1 MAAKRL
7 VWHLFPQVLVLLAVS
22 LAALVLAV
30 RLVENTAARVVIG
43 GLTVTA
49 LAWAAS
55 WLLSRTAA
63 APLRYM
69 TDAIGRLAAGDW
81 DYRLLAPDS
90 RELLEAAEAL
100 NEMARHVERRMAAL
114 ARRNHEQEAVLT
126 SMVEGV
132 LAVDTDQR
140 VISVNAAAARLLG
153 ASPAEIEGRGLQEVV
168 RNADLRRFVFSA
180 LASEQPI
187 ESNLVLRGPRDQVV
201 QANGTALRDAS
212 GRGIGAVIVLNDVS
226 RLRQLE
232 NIRRD
237 FAANVSHEL
246 RTPIASIKGF
256 VETLLDGA
264 LAQPKEAERFLQI
277 VARQADRLN
286 TIIDDLLSLSRIEQ
300 ETQRGDI
307 VLAVGSLCDVAEAA
321 VRDCAERAAQRR
333 IEIRVDCLPALQARI
348 NAALLEQAII
358 NLLDNAI
365 KYSEPPNVVEL
376 SCRADNGEAAISV
389 RDHGCGIAEEHVPR
403 LFERFY
409 RVDKARSRKLGG
421 TGLGLAIVKHIALAH
436 HGQVTVE
443 SVVGQG
449 STFSIRLPAEAPGS
463 H

>member
-1 MAAKRL
+1 MPAKRL
-7 VWHLFPQVLVLLAVS
+7 VWHLFPQVLTLLVLS
-22 LAALVLAV
+22 LAALALIV
-30 RLVENTAARVVIG
+30 RLMDHTAARVIVG
-43 GLTVTA
+43 GLAV
-49 LAWAAS
+49 LAFAWTAS
-55 WLLSRTAA
+55 WLLARTAA
-63 APLRYM
+63 APLGYIKHAVDRF
-69 TDAIGRLAAGDW
+69 AAGDW
-81 DYRLLAPDS
+81 DHRLLAPDS
-90 RELLEAAEAL
+90 RELLETADAL
-100 NEMARHVERRMAAL
+100 NDMARHVERRMAAL

-132 LAVDTDQR
+132 LAVDNDQR

-153 ASPAEIEGRGLQEVV
+153 AAPAEIEGRGLQEVV

-180 LASEQPI
+180 LAAERPI
-187 ESNLVLRGPRDQVV
+187 EGNLVLRGSRDQVL
-201 QANGTALRDAS
+201 QANGTALRDAA

-264 LAQPKEAERFLQI
+264 LAQPQEAERFLQI
-277 VARQADRLN
+277 IARQADRLN

-300 ETQRGDI
+300 EAQRGDI
-307 VLAVGSLCDVAEAA
+307 VLATGSLCEVAEAA
-321 VRDCAERAAQRR
+321 ARDCAARAAQRQ
-333 IEIRVDCLPALQARI
+333 IEIKLDCVSDLPARI
-348 NAALLEQAII
+348 NAILLEQAII
-358 NLLDNAI
+358 NLVDNAI
-365 KYSEPPNVVEL
+365 QYSEAPNTVEL
-376 SCRADNGEAAISV
+376 SCRAEPGEAVISV
-389 RDHGCGIAEEHVPR
+389 RDHGCGIAEEHLPR

-436 HGQVTVE
+436 HGRVTVE

-449 STFSIRLPAEAPGS
+449 STFSIRLPL
-463 H
+463 

>member
-1 MAAKRL
+1 MPAKRL
-7 VWHLFPQVLVLLAVS
+7 VWHIFPQVLTLLVLS
-22 LAALVLAV
+22 LACLALAV
-30 RLVENTAARVVIG
+30 RLVEHTATRVAVG
-43 GLTVTA
+43 GLAVA
-49 LAWAAS
+49 VLAWMAS
-55 WLLSRTAA
+55 WLLSRTVA
-63 APLRYM
+63 APLRYIK
-69 TDAIGRLAAGDW
+69 DAVNRFAAGDW
-81 DYRLLAPDS
+81 DHRLLATDS
-90 RELLEAAEAL
+90 RELLETAEAL
-100 NEMARHVERRMAAL
+100 NSMARHVERRMAAL

-140 VISVNAAAARLLG
+140 VISVNAAAAKLLG
-153 ASPAEIEGRGLQEVV
+153 ALPTDIEGRGLQEVV

-187 ESNLVLRGPRDQVV
+187 EGNLVLRGPRDQVL
-201 QANGTALRDAS
+201 QANGTALRDAA

-246 RTPIASIKGF
+246 RTPIASIQGF

-264 LAQPKEAERFLQI
+264 LAQPEQAERFLQI
-277 VARQADRLN
+277 VARQAERLN

-300 ETQRGDI
+300 EAQRGDI
-307 VLAVGSLCDVAEAA
+307 VLSIGSLCGVVDAA
-321 VRDCAERAAQRR
+321 ARDCAERAAQRQ
-333 IEIRVDCLPALQARI
+333 IEIKLDCPPLLRASI

-365 KYSEPPNVVEL
+365 KYSEPPNAVEL
-376 SCRADNGEAAISV
+376 SCRAEDREMVISV
-389 RDHGCGIAEEHVPR
+389 RDHGCGIAEDHLPR

-436 HGQVTVE
+436 HGQVTVD
-443 SVVGQG
+443 SVVGEG
-449 STFSIRLPAEAPGS
+449 STFSIRLPA
-463 H
+463 

>member
-1 MAAKRL
+1 MRARRL
-7 VWHLFPQVLVLLAVS
+7 VWHLFPRVLALLLIALATWALIFRLIDRVAVRWAVGG
-22 LAALVLAV
+22 LAAV
-30 RLVENTAARVVIG
+30 
-43 GLTVTA
+43 GLS
-49 LAWAAS
+49 WAGS
-55 WLLSRTAA
+55 WLLARRAA
-63 APLRYM
+63 APLRYIKE
-69 TDAIGRLAAGDW
+69 TANRFAAGEWDHRLAA
-81 DYRLLAPDS
+81 PDS
-90 RELLEAAEAL
+90 EEMVEAADAL
-100 NEMARHVERRMAAL
+100 NEMARQVKLRMAAL
-114 ARRNHEQEAVLT
+114 ARRSDEQEAVLT

-132 LAVDTDQR
+132 LAVDAEQR

-153 ASPAEIEGRGLQEVV
+153 ASPAEVEGRGLQEVV
-168 RNADLRRFVFSA
+168 RNADLRRFVFNA
-180 LASEQPI
+180 LRCEHPI
-187 ESNLVLRGPRDQVV
+187 EGNLVLRGPRDQLV

-264 LAQPKEAERFLQI
+264 MHRPEDAERFLQI
-277 VARQADRLN
+277 IARQADRLN
-286 TIIDDLLSLSRIEQ
+286 TIIEDLLSLSRIEQ
-300 ETQRGDI
+300 ETQHGDI
-307 VLAVGSLCDVAEAA
+307 LLSPGRLCEVAEAA
-321 VRDCAERAAQRR
+321 VRDCSDRAAQRQ
-333 IEIRVDCLPALQARI
+333 IEIMFDCPPELLANI
-348 NAALLEQAII
+348 NSPLLEQAII

-365 KYSEPPNVVEL
+365 KYSEPPNRVEL
-376 SCRADNGEAAISV
+376 ICRGEGGEVLVSV
-389 RDHGCGIAEEHVPR
+389 RDHGCGIAEEHLPR

-436 HGQVTVE
+436 HGRVTVE

-449 STFSIRLPAEAPGS
+449 STFSIRLPAEGARG
-463 H
+463 